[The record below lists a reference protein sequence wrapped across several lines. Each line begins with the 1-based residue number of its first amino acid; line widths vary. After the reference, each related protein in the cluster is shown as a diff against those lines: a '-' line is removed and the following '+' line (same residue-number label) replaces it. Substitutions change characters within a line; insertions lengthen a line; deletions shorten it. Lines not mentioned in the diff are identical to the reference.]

1 MTQRKILVISS
12 HMMPVDN
19 FGTACL
25 FSLLPVPWSRH
36 DFEGSISEMLQQEM
50 NIRDD
55 ILSQPSE
62 LIFDVDAAMLERGLG
77 LRFWLI
83 DDAQYCKSL
92 NDFRMD
98 KFNSSRDEY
107 VLQLVDSVSLRDP
120 DLIYTFSECN
130 FNVHSELANIR
141 MFIHEYLR
149 NADPTMSEYLL

>member
-25 FSLLPVPWSRH
+25 FGLLPIPWSRD

-62 LIFDVDAAMLERGLG
+62 LIFDVDAAMLERGPG

-83 DDAQYCKSL
+83 NDDQHCKAL
-92 NDFRMD
+92 EEFRTHQ
-98 KFNSSRDEY
+98 FNSSRAEY
-107 VLQLVDSVSLRDP
+107 VLQLVDRLSSRNP
-120 DLIYTFSECN
+120 DLIYTSSECN
-130 FNVHSELANIR
+130 FNMHSERANIR

>member
-1 MTQRKILVISS
+1 
-12 HMMPVDN
+12 MMPVDN

-25 FSLLPVPWSRH
+25 FSLLPVPWSQG
-36 DFEGSISEMLQQEM
+36 DFDRSLSEMLQQEM

-77 LRFWLI
+77 LCFWLI
-83 DDAQYCKSL
+83 DDDQHCKVL
-92 NDFRMD
+92 DDFRAHQ
-98 KFNSSRDEY
+98 FNSSRAEY
-107 VLQLVDSVSLRDP
+107 VLQLVDRLSLRNP

-130 FNVHSELANIR
+130 FDMYSELAKIR
-141 MFIHEYLR
+141 IFIHEYLR